1 MSWEALP
8 QGEINGRMTG
18 YQVEY
23 QMIGHGGEPVLIS
36 KTFSELVLPNMKS
49 FVLNNQ
55 SVFTSFK
62 FRIAAV
68 TEAGIGVFSEE
79 VIGGMYIISCWA

>member
-1 MSWEALP
+1 MP
-8 QGEINGRMTG
+8 
-18 YQVEY
+18 
-23 QMIGHGGEPVLIS
+23 IS

-55 SVFTSFK
+55 SVFTSIK

-79 VIGGMYIISCWA
+79 VIGGMY

>member
-23 QMIGHGGEPVLIS
+23 QMIGRGGEPVPIS

-55 SVFTSFK
+55 SVFTSIK

-79 VIGGMYIISCWA
+79 VIGGMY